1 LATSTAWIRD
11 YFDRAIA
18 EREHTPRDTQVDF
31 ISRLLVSELDGT
43 PIPRDDIITIC
54 YTAMLAGLD
63 TTRSALGSC
72 STTWP
77 SARDRTAAWDTPG
90 PPRTDHRADRVAQ
103 ADPRLRTRHRRPA
116 LRVIARRDP

>member
-63 TTRSALGSC
+63 TTRSALGFIFHHLADDTELRHRL
-72 STTWP
+72 TTWP
-77 SARDRTAAWDTPG
+77 ATN
-90 PPRTDHRADRVAQ
+90 
-103 ADPRLRTRHRRPA
+103 
-116 LRVIARRDP
+116 